1 MKGLG
6 AGTLSR
12 LDAKLAAS
20 ELSQAVSRMSG
31 HVSEIVFVDS
41 TPQFGLRFYEAVP
54 VKEAV
59 LIANYRRGFSSPVD
73 VCEEAAQ
80 GVHQLWLVRLDTAT
94 AFESSVRGCGF
105 TAISVGGEMRGLK
118 PFEVRHISQETQ
130 QAASPTGPTR
140 REKIHSRG

>member
-31 HVSEIVFVDS
+31 VSEIVFVDT

-54 VKEAV
+54 IKQAM
-59 LIANYRRGFSSPVD
+59 LFANYRRGFSAPAG
-73 VCEEAAQ
+73 VCEEASH
-80 GVHQLWLVRLDTAT
+80 GTHQLWLVDPREAA
-94 AFESSVRGCGF
+94 AFESSVLACGF
-105 TAISVGGEMRGLK
+105 NAVSAGDEIRGLN
-118 PFEVRHISQETQ
+118 PFEVRHTSQETQ
-130 QAASPTGPTR
+130 QAASPPGPTR